1 MIQHVVSLADYQ
13 LSIYS
18 IPTLITTAA
27 ILLLGILV
35 LVRERVSIVSLS
47 FALVTLVVSIWLFGF
62 SVMYSSPNS
71 EAALWWNKVAY
82 MGVPFIAPAT
92 YQFTVV
98 VLKLYGKLKRFV
110 ALGWLGA
117 AVFSALTLWT
127 DLLVDRVQSFWWG
140 YYTHFGLL
148 GPLFIFYFVSLL
160 VASMGHYWVEYRKA
174 ESPKHKL
181 RIKWLM
187 IAFAIG
193 YIGALDFVGAYGIP
207 LYAFGYLAILGF
219 LCVAV
224 YAIGKYHLLDI
235 TPAFAANQII
245 NTITD
250 ALLVLDHAGII
261 RVVNK
266 AAGNL
271 LGYTENALVGKPVT
285 TVFEGPQLEEIRE
298 RLLNEGSLQDFELT
312 YTGTADHAQNERY
325 LSLSASTMQAKDDQ
339 PVAFVCIVRD
349 VSEKKRA
356 EAAMRE
362 NEERYRAVVEQTS
375 EGIYLVDLETAC
387 VLEANAALLNML
399 GYTADEIVG
408 LSMFDIIANDRASV
422 EKNMAR
428 LREEKR
434 LAIGER
440 MYRRKDGALVP
451 VEVSTNVIYHAGRHV
466 ICISVHDMTE
476 RKRHEERIQRQLE
489 RVAALRSIDTAI
501 TASLDLRITL
511 SIILDQVTAQL
522 KVDAADVMLLN
533 SRTQML
539 EYGSGR
545 GFRTGAIA
553 HSQLRLGEG
562 YAGKAALQRHVFR
575 IDNLSDAGDL
585 ARGPLIVG
593 EDFLSY
599 FAVPLLAKGQIKGV
613 LEIFHRA
620 SLNPESEWLD
630 FLETLAG
637 QAAIAIDNATMFDDL
652 QQSNLELALAYD
664 VTLEGWSRALDL
676 RDKETEGHTQRV
688 TEMTSRLARFMGVPE
703 SELAHIR
710 RGSLLHDIGKLGI
723 PDSVLL
729 KPGPLSDE
737 EWKIM
742 RLHPVY
748 AYQWL
753 SSIEF
758 LRPALDIPYC
768 HHEKWDGTGYPR
780 GLKGEQI
787 PMSARIFAIV
797 DVWDALR
804 SDRPY
809 RPAWSE
815 EKVQEHLR
823 ELSGTHFDPEVV
835 AAFLSLEVLPMELA
849 LTVPHELSMTPTTP
863 LRRTVPLS
871 RSHLA

>member
-1 MIQHVVSLADYQ
+1 MIEHVVSIADYQ

-35 LVRERVSIVSLS
+35 LVRERVSLVSLS
-47 FALVTLVVSIWLFGF
+47 FSLVTLAVSIWLFGF
-62 SVMYSSPNS
+62 SVMYSSPDS
-71 EAALWWNKVAY
+71 DSALWWNKVAY
-82 MGVPFIAPAT
+82 LGVPFIAPAT
-92 YQFTVV
+92 YQFTVA
-98 VLKLYGKLKRFV
+98 VLKLYDRFKRFV
-110 ALGWLGA
+110 ALGWIGA
-117 AVFSALTLWT
+117 AVFAGLSLWT
-127 DLLVDRVQSFWWG
+127 GLLIDRVQDFWWG

-148 GPLFIFYFVSLL
+148 GPAFILFFVSLL

-174 ESPKHKL
+174 GSLKHKL

-235 TPAFAANQII
+235 TPEFAANQII

-250 ALLVLDHAGII
+250 ALLVLDHDGII
-261 RVVNK
+261 RVMNE
-266 AAGNL
+266 AATQL
-271 LGYTENALVGKPVT
+271 LGYPSEALIGKPVT
-285 TVFEGPQLEEIRE
+285 TVFDGPQLDEIKS
-298 RLLNEGSLQDFELT
+298 RLATEGSLQDFELS
-312 YTGTADHAQNERY
+312 YTGTDKKERC

-356 EAAMRE
+356 EAAIRE

-375 EGIYLVDLETAC
+375 EGIYLVDLETRNI
-387 VLEANAALLNML
+387 LEANAALLGML
-399 GYTADEIVG
+399 GYTAEEITD
-408 LSMFDIIANDRASV
+408 LRMYDIIAHEAASID
-422 EKNMAR
+422 KNLAR
-428 LREEKR
+428 LGEDKR

-440 MYRRKDGALVP
+440 TYRRKDGALVP
-451 VEVSTNVIYHAGRHV
+451 VEVSTNLIYHAGRHV
-466 ICISVHDMTE
+466 VCITVHDMTL

-522 KVDAADVMLLN
+522 KVDAADVLLLN
-533 SRTQML
+533 GASQML
-539 EYGSGR
+539 EYGAGR
-545 GFRTGAIA
+545 GFRTGGITQ
-553 HSQLRLGEG
+553 SQLRLGEG

-575 IDNLSDAGDL
+575 IDRLSDTSDL
-585 ARGPLIVG
+585 LRAPLIAG
-593 EDFLSY
+593 EDFVSY

-613 LEIFHRA
+613 LEIFHR
-620 SLNPESEWLD
+620 SGLEPETEWLD

-637 QAAIAIDNATMFDDL
+637 QAAIAIDNATLFDDL

-676 RDKETEGHTQRV
+676 RDKETEGHSQRV
-688 TEMTSRLARFMGVPE
+688 TEMTARLARYMGVHE
-703 SELAHIR
+703 TEMAHIR
-710 RGSLLHDIGKLGI
+710 RGALLHDIGKLGI
-723 PDSVLL
+723 PDAVLL
-729 KPGPLSDE
+729 KPGPLTEE
-737 EWKIM
+737 EWEIM

-753 SSIEF
+753 ASIEF

-787 PMSARIFAIV
+787 PLSARIFAIV

-809 RPAWSE
+809 RLAWPE
-815 EKVQEHLR
+815 EKVREHLR
-823 ELSGTHFDPEVV
+823 ELSGTHFDPRVV
-835 AAFLSLEVLPMELA
+835 AAFLSLEVLPAELA
-849 LTVPHELSMTPTTP
+849 LTVPHELSMTATAAA
-863 LRRTVPLS
+863 RHAQPLS
-871 RSHLA
+871 RSRLA

>member
-1 MIQHVVSLADYQ
+1 MVEHVVSIADYQ

-35 LVRERVSIVSLS
+35 LVRERVSLVSLS
-47 FALVTLVVSIWLFGF
+47 FSLVTLAVSIWLFGF
-62 SVMYSSPNS
+62 SVMYSSPDS
-71 EAALWWNKVAY
+71 DTALWWNKVAY
-82 MGVPFIAPAT
+82 LGVPFIAPAT
-92 YQFTVV
+92 YQFTVA
-98 VLKLYGKLKRFV
+98 VLKLYDRFKRFV
-110 ALGWLGA
+110 ALGWIGA
-117 AVFSALTLWT
+117 AVFAGLSLWT
-127 DLLVDRVQSFWWG
+127 GLLIDRVQDFWWG

-148 GPLFIFYFVSLL
+148 GPAFILFFVSLL

-174 ESPKHKL
+174 GSLKHKL

-235 TPAFAANQII
+235 TPEFAANQII

-250 ALLVLDHAGII
+250 ALLVLDHDGII
-261 RVVNK
+261 RVMNE
-266 AAGNL
+266 AAGQL
-271 LGYTENALVGKPVT
+271 LGYPSEALIGKPVT
-285 TVFEGPQLEEIRE
+285 TVFDGPQLDEIKS
-298 RLLNEGSLQDFELT
+298 RLATEGSLQDFELS
-312 YTGTADHAQNERY
+312 YTGTDQRERC
-325 LSLSASTMQAKDDQ
+325 LSLSASVMQGKDDQ
-339 PVAFVCIVRD
+339 LVAFVCIVRD
-349 VSEKKRA
+349 ISEKKKA
-356 EAAMRE
+356 ETAIHE
-362 NEERYRAVVEQTS
+362 SEERYRAVVEQTS
-375 EGIYLVDLETAC
+375 EGIYLADLETTRI
-387 VLEANAALLNML
+387 LEGNAALLGML
-399 GYTADEIVG
+399 GYTAEELTALTMYD
-408 LSMFDIIANDRASV
+408 MIAHDRASID
-422 EKNMAR
+422 KNLSR
-428 LREEKR
+428 LRSEKR

-440 MYRRKDGALVP
+440 TYRRKDGTLVP
-451 VEVSTNVIYHAGRHV
+451 VEVSTNLIYHAGRHV
-466 ICISVHDMTE
+466 ICASAHDMTE

-522 KVDAADVMLLN
+522 KVDAADVLLLN
-533 SRTQML
+533 SASQML
-539 EYGSGR
+539 EYGAGR
-545 GFRTGAIA
+545 GFRTGGITR
-553 HSQLRLGEG
+553 SQLRLGEG

-575 IDNLSDAGDL
+575 IDRLSDTSDL
-585 ARGPLIVG
+585 LRAPLIAG
-593 EDFLSY
+593 EDFVSY

-613 LEIFHRA
+613 LEIFHR
-620 SLNPESEWLD
+620 SRLDPETEWLD

-637 QAAIAIDNATMFDDL
+637 QAAIAIDNATLFDDL

-676 RDKETEGHTQRV
+676 RDKETEGHSQRV
-688 TEMTSRLARFMGVPE
+688 TEMTARLARYMGVHE
-703 SELAHIR
+703 TEMSHIR
-710 RGSLLHDIGKLGI
+710 RGALLHDIGKLGI
-723 PDSVLL
+723 PDAVLL
-729 KPGPLSDE
+729 KPGPLTEE
-737 EWKIM
+737 EWEIM

-753 SSIEF
+753 ASIEF

-787 PMSARIFAIV
+787 PLAARIFAIV

-809 RPAWSE
+809 RPAWPE
-815 EKVQEHLR
+815 EKVREHLK
-823 ELSGTHFDPEVV
+823 ELSGTHFDPRVV
-835 AAFLSLEVLPMELA
+835 ADFLSLEVLPAELA
-849 LTVPHELSMTPTTP
+849 LTVPHELSMTATAAA
-863 LRRTVPLS
+863 RHGQPLS
-871 RSHLA
+871 RSRLA